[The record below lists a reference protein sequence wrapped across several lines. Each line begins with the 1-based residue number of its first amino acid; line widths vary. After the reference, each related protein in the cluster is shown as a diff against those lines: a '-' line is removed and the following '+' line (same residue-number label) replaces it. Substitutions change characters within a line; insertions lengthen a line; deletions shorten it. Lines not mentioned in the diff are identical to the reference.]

1 MTTTQSQDN
10 DSAAPHPVFGIVTLA
25 CLLLVAAG
33 TIYVV
38 QGAAT
43 AGDPK

>member
-1 MTTTQSQDN
+1 MTTTQDN
-10 DSAAPHPVFGIVTLA
+10 EPAAPHPAFGIITLA

-38 QGAAT
+38 QGAA
-43 AGDPK
+43 ASDDPI